1 MKKCPKCGTVLDDSK
16 KTCYMCGTVLN
27 DNSPLNFGETFDNQI
42 GATVTKG
49 QDNVFNTVDS
59 FNQKPNQNG
68 FDTFQSSNSTNMF
81 KDQFNSLN
89 SIRYDER
96 TALEKI
102 FSDDSRFKS
111 KDELNAMSKNMPQ
124 NNQNN
129 NTKGKGVNTAPV
141 QKPNNGPLP
150 PPNNMVNNVPN
161 NVPRN
166 VPNNV
171 PNNMPN
177 NVVKQP
183 MNVNPPQFNAQI
195 NWGDNLRATNK
206 KVKFNLSLTAIFN
219 IISFVLFIAAMVFV
233 YFSYFKPK
241 QDATIEFGGLVYS
254 INDEFILKKDDTFSR
269 YYTKGENCTI
279 SINYGKT
286 NDVDGFITRYLEEAK
301 ANYDSLDGYTTS
313 TGELKINGN
322 SWQEL
327 NIIKLVEN
335 PSGTGGYSTSTKFK
349 YVAIVYKGTYYDIRY
364 ANMDDDGTCS
374 ASYDSF
380 INSLAFTEEE

>member
-27 DNSPLNFGETFDNQI
+27 DNSPLNFGDAFDSQI

-49 QDNVFNTVDS
+49 QDNVFNIVDS

-68 FDTFQSSNSTNMF
+68 FDGFQSSSSTNMF
-81 KDQFNSLN
+81 KDQFDNLN

-111 KDELNAMSKNMPQ
+111 KDELNAMNENITQS
-124 NNQNN
+124 NQNN
-129 NTKGKGVNTAPV
+129 NIKGKGVNTAPV
-141 QKPNNGPLP
+141 QMPNNGPLP
-150 PPNNMVNNVPN
+150 PPNMVNNVPN
-161 NVPRN
+161 NI
-166 VPNNV
+166 
-171 PNNMPN
+171 
-177 NVVKQP
+177 VKQP
-183 MNVNPPQFNAQI
+183 MNVNPQQYNAQI
-195 NWGDNLRATNK
+195 NWGDNLRETNK
-206 KVKFNLSLTAIFN
+206 KVKFNLSLTSIFN
-219 IISFVLFIAAMVFV
+219 IISFVLFVAAMIFV

-254 INDEFILKKDDTFSR
+254 INDEFILKKDDTFNR
-269 YYTKGENCTI
+269 YYTKGDNCTI
-279 SINYGKT
+279 SIGYGQT
-286 NDVDGFITRYLEEAK
+286 NDVDGFITRYFEETK
-301 ANYDSLDGYTTS
+301 ANYDSMDGYTTS

-327 NIIKLVEN
+327 NVIKLVEN

-374 ASYDSF
+374 ANYDSF
-380 INSLAFTEEE
+380 INSLAFIEEE